1 MKPAKKLVREF
12 CSIVTSGGTPSSGNA
27 AYYGGEIPWLR
38 TQEVTFN
45 RIRNTEISISE
56 AGLKN
61 SAAKWIPE
69 NSVIV
74 AMYGA
79 SAGRVAVNTIPLTTN
94 QACCNLI
101 INADSDFRFVYY
113 ALANSFEAL
122 AGSAKG
128 AAQNNLNA
136 GQVKEFE
143 IPWFPIER
151 QEAIADRLWQIDD
164 LIENNRRRI
173 KLLEEATR
181 LIFREWFVHLRYPGH
196 EHNQIANGVPV
207 GWYETNIRESTEFLS
222 RGISPSYDDDAPGL
236 VINQKCIRDGLLD
249 LEPARRQSKK
259 VPAPKVVQVGDVLVN
274 STGAGTLGR
283 VAQVMEDIADCT
295 VDSHVTIVRPNPDLG
310 VAWFGMTLLSLQ
322 SLIEGMGKGAT
333 NQTELSKT
341 DLGEVKLV
349 IPPVALAAEF
359 EQLVSPLRR
368 QTQVLRNQNVAL
380 QKGRDLLLPRLMS
393 GEITI

>member
-173 KLLEEATR
+173 TLLEESAR
-181 LIFREWFVHLRYPGH
+181 RIYCEWFIHLRFPGH
-196 EHNQIANGVPV
+196 EHTKVKAGIPEGWQRIRLGKIAPFAYGKGIREPERIPGDVPV
-207 GWYETNIRESTEFLS
+207 MSSAGQLATHNKALVA
-222 RGISPSYDDDAPGL
+222 GPGL
-236 VINQKCIRDGLLD
+236 VIGRKGNVGAVHLVLSDFWPTDTTFYISGHPDVGFLFHALPNAGFINTDVAVPGLNRDFAHSRELLWPDDTIRTEFNRIAVEHATSIETL
-249 LEPARRQSKK
+249 RRQS
-259 VPAPKVVQVGDVLVN
+259 
-274 STGAGTLGR
+274 
-283 VAQVMEDIADCT
+283 E
-295 VDSHVTIVRPNPDLG
+295 
-310 VAWFGMTLLSLQ
+310 
-322 SLIEGMGKGAT
+322 
-333 NQTELSKT
+333 
-341 DLGEVKLV
+341 KLRE
-349 IPPVALAAEF
+349 ARE
-359 EQLVSPLRR
+359 
-368 QTQVLRNQNVAL
+368 
-380 QKGRDLLLPRLMS
+380 LLLPRLMS
-393 GEITI
+393 GEIEI